1 MLTRPANGVLEMSM
15 HFENISPLSTTYY
28 SLHDPRGFLYSLFP
42 NATMWIPIIN
52 ASQKRRNKQ
61 GGKYNSREE
70 KRRKAESKNAYGSCR
85 HFWWMVAR
93 KRLDEL
99 LVMLDYRPLSGKR
112 VSAPP
117 WKELQM
123 NHVRENNMPIRNGFK
138 EIFLLAFQS
147 R

>member
-1 MLTRPANGVLEMSM
+1 MVTQDLQRSSVKQTWRTQPQQSQTCTICPAENYN
-15 HFENISPLSTTYY
+15 ENISPLHTTYY
-28 SLHDPRGFLYSLFP
+28 SLHDPRGFLYNLFP
-42 NATMWIPIIN
+42 TMWIPIIN

-61 GGKYNSREE
+61 GGKNSLRAE

-99 LVMLDYRPLSGKR
+99 LVMLDYRSLSGKR

-117 WKELQM
+117 LKRIPNESCKKE
-123 NHVRENNMPIRNGFK
+123 
-138 EIFLLAFQS
+138 
-147 R
+147 